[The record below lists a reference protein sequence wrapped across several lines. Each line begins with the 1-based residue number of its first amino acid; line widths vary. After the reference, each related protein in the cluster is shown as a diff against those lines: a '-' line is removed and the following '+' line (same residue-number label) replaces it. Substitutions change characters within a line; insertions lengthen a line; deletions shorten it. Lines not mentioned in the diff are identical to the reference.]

1 MYLSLAEAGKMVGK
15 DKTTLLRGIRAGK
28 LSAERDEH
36 GQWRIQ
42 AAEVTRVYPP
52 VARSETQ
59 PAVDAAELACTRL
72 ELSGARAL
80 LEQLREQLRDVLAD
94 RDHWREQAQG
104 TQRLLTDQRQ
114 QGESPVEA
122 RQPRSWL
129 LLLMLLGVGVGGMLA
144 ALIALA
150 VVLQGHL

>member
-1 MYLSLAEAGKMVGK
+1 MYVSLAEAGKMVGK
-15 DKTTLLRGIRAGK
+15 DKTTLLRSIRSGK

-52 VARSETQ
+52 VTRMDTQ
-59 PAVDAAELACTRL
+59 PSFDAAELACTRL

-94 RDHWREQAQG
+94 RDHWREQAQA
-104 TQRLLTDQRQ
+104 TRLC
-114 QGESPVEA
+114 A
-122 RQPRSWL
+122 RTNGSNGKRSL
-129 LLLMLLGVGVGGMLA
+129 SLSSRAMVAYGVGIRVMGP
-144 ALIALA
+144 ALIALVA
-150 VVLQGHL
+150 ALQRRPSLSVR